1 MRSLQLPPS
10 EIYVLNIQGMFI
22 GVTEAH
28 LQISSTPSTCI
39 NKHTYID
46 SLSSNYLFFDSTQ
59 TLDDD
64 NPTADNWM

>member
-1 MRSLQLPPS
+1 
-10 EIYVLNIQGMFI
+10 MFI
-22 GVTEAH
+22 GVTEAY
-28 LQISSTPSTCI
+28 LQISSTASTCI
-39 NKHTYID
+39 HKHTYID